1 MLTTAYSLANALSH
15 VVMAAY
21 LVWLLGLGC
30 CYHPDQGPVPV
41 IAVGAVHQELVS
53 GPTHPLP
60 LSITLPVTC
69 NEGKLKK
76 QHEVF

>member
-1 MLTTAYSLANALSH
+1 MLTTVHKGANSLANALSH
-15 VVMAAY
+15 GVMAAY
-21 LVWLLGLGC
+21 LVWLLGLGG

-60 LSITLPVTC
+60 LSITLPVMGEIEETT
-69 NEGKLKK
+69 
-76 QHEVF
+76 